1 MKEQGS
7 RIFHIRAR
15 GELAC
20 FTRPEL
26 KVERVSYEVMTPSAA
41 RGLLESILWKPAMEW
56 RIHEIEV
63 LAPIRWMSIRR
74 NEVNSRASLG
84 QKELVADEDRAQRNT
99 VALRD
104 VDYVVHASIALTAR
118 AGQGDNLRKFEAM
131 FERRL
136 AKGQHHVA
144 PFFGCR
150 EFFAA
155 VEPAH
160 GWPPPIDQGVDRP
173 LGWMF
178 YDFDW
183 TGFSSEHSHR
193 ESEAG
198 SPLFFEAR
206 LTSGVLRVPSRD
218 VVRGA
223 VHPGGAAT

>member
-1 MKEQGS
+1 MEHAS
-7 RIFHIRAR
+7 RVFQVRAR

-41 RGLLESILWKPAMEW
+41 RGLLEAILWKPAMAW
-56 RIHEIEV
+56 LIHDIEV

-74 NEVNSRASLG
+74 NEVNSRASSG
-84 QKELVADEDRAQRNT
+84 QRPIVADEDRAQRNT

-104 VDYVVHASIALTAR
+104 VDYVIHASIALTQR
-118 AGQGDNLRKFEAM
+118 AGEGDNLRKFESM

-136 AKGQHHVA
+136 AKGQHHMA

-160 GWPPPIDQGVDRP
+160 DYPTPIDQGVDRP

-183 TGFSSEHSHR
+183 TGFSSAGDHR
-193 ESEAG
+193 KSEPG
-198 SPLFFEAR
+198 PPLFFEAR
-206 LTSGVLRVPSRD
+206 LSSGVLRIPPVEA
-218 VVRGA
+218 VRRLRSPEGA
-223 VHPGGAAT
+223 TP